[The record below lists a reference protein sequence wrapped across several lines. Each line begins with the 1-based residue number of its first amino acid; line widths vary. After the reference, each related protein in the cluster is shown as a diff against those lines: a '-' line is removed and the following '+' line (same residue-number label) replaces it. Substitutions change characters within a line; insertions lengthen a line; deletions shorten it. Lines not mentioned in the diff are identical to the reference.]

1 LWRVQWVDK
10 IIALLNSRVVILM
23 FSLIL
28 PAFAAVSINYRLG
41 VFGFFAHRDLTK
53 ESLREAVFVRLR
65 QLRDSTGP
73 SPKIAINR
81 EFPKAGQARGVHI
94 AFDPICWPLSDGI
107 RIDASLN
114 ARYKDCS
121 DD

>member
-1 LWRVQWVDK
+1 MQWVDK

-81 EFPKAGQARGVHI
+81 EFPKAGKREE
-94 AFDPICWPLSDGI
+94 CTSLSTQFVG
-107 RIDASLN
+107 
-114 ARYKDCS
+114 RYPMEFGLMRV
-121 DD
+121 